1 MIKIRYILTTRI
13 NGNVCTCTRYM
24 LYLSEQL
31 PVVITG
37 MVRSDGTNACIKMN
51 LL

>member
-24 LYLSEQL
+24 YQ
-31 PVVITG
+31 VHVIPLGAVTCSNYG
-37 MVRSDGTNACIKMN
+37 NGQE
-51 LL
+51 